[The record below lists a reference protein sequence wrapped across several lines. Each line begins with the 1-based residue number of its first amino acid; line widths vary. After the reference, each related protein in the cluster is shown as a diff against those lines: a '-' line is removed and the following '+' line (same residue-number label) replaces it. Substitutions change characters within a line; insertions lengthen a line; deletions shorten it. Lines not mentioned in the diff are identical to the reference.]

1 MSSTNT
7 KASRC
12 GPTVSSSKQISIL
25 KRSLPDWA
33 ALGGKNRSLKV
44 TANVP
49 RPNGGYWPQVS
60 LEISLSDDGK
70 LQAREHPAQRWP
82 EFCPQRH
89 INEGGFFCLGLSDV
103 PVVNSEDEAA
113 RWWRILAD
121 HLQMQFVA
129 ELTKTWPKDMEWDH
143 GEAGETQAI
152 MERIAQ
158 QYGLIDDVRNAHRYG
173 QGWISGE
180 LPRLTKTGDR
190 LVNGRAP
197 CPRGCLRRKHPILR
211 RACSKREAIYELVK
225 LERLKRI
232 QVAEFWK
239 ACEGKPCCGHM
250 RNCPLKKD

>member
-12 GPTVSSSKQISIL
+12 GRTVSSSKQISLL
-25 KRSLPDWA
+25 KRNLPDWA
-33 ALGGKNRSLKV
+33 ALKGKNRSLQV
-44 TANVP
+44 TASVP
-49 RPNGGYWPQVS
+49 RPNGGYWPQIS

-70 LQAREHPAQRWP
+70 PLAREHPAQRWP

-103 PVVNSEDEAA
+103 PIVSSVHDAA
-113 RWWRILAD
+113 RWWRILAA

-129 ELTKTWPKDMEWDH
+129 ELTKTWLKDMEWDH

-152 MERIAQ
+152 MERIAH

-173 QGWISGE
+173 QGWMSAE
-180 LPRLTKTGDR
+180 LPRLTKTGER

-211 RACSKREAIYELVK
+211 RACSKRQAIYELVK

-232 QVAEFWK
+232 QSAEFWK
-239 ACEGKPCCGHM
+239 ACEGKPCCGQM